1 MSKFKVYL
9 SPSDQTRNTYAYG
22 GTTEAIQ
29 CGRIAEA
36 TKKALERN
44 GIEVMVGQ
52 YDTMANRCAA
62 SDKFGANLHVPIHTN
77 AANGQ
82 VAGTR
87 MFSYDYS
94 GDGYKACKAIF
105 NRLAPVTPGT
115 SEVIKADPTLY
126 EIAHPSAPTAYIE
139 VDFHD
144 VPEVAKWIINHTND
158 IAEAICHGICDYFG
172 VAYKKAETTTEK
184 TISVKM
190 RQLKKGMSGNDCVML
205 KVMLKAKGY
214 ITFNPLAN
222 DKFGKKTKAAVQAFQ
237 KDNGIK
243 QTGIVGIY
251 TWKALLRK

>member
-9 SPSDQTRNTYAYG
+9 SPSDQTRNSYAYG

-29 CGRIAEA
+29 CGKIAEA

-44 GIEVMVGQ
+44 DIEVMLGQ

-77 AANGQ
+77 ACNHN

-87 MFSYDYS
+87 MFSYDKS
-94 GDGYKACKAIF
+94 GNGYKACKAIF
-105 NRLAPVTPGT
+105 NRLAPLTPGT
-115 SEVIKADPTLY
+115 SEGITADPTLY
-126 EIAHPSAPTAYIE
+126 EVKHPTAPTAYIE

-172 VAYKKAETTTEK
+172 QTYIAEKPKQPAYTLPVLRKGDKGVPVLILQKLLGMTGDGIFGSVTETKVKELQKKNGSKNPDGMVGAWTWPL
-184 TISVKM
+184 V
-190 RQLKKGMSGNDCVML
+190 LKK
-205 KVMLKAKGY
+205 
-214 ITFNPLAN
+214 
-222 DKFGKKTKAAVQAFQ
+222 
-237 KDNGIK
+237 
-243 QTGIVGIY
+243 
-251 TWKALLRK
+251 